1 MQIAGKRKPTK
12 KPPQTKNPPGAQ
24 PEAVAIPPTH
34 IQIKTFT
41 KESMSD
47 MWFPIK
53 LLGISVFFSGLFY
66 AIFVKSDI
74 VRQHINDL
82 IGQIKNIK
90 SAEIP
95 PSETP
100 TITPP
105 PPQPATMMP
114 TGTEPNPNID
124 NINQKLD
131 VVKDFVESSKA
142 PNLPGDEPNATTTA
156 SNKGQKYCYI
166 GEDRGVRA
174 CASVESSDECMSGDI
189 FISERQC
196 VNPNLRYPVE

>member
-24 PEAVAIPPTH
+24 PGEAAIPPT
-34 IQIKTFT
+34 QTRIKTFT
-41 KESMSD
+41 NESMSD
-47 MWFPIK
+47 MWFPVKI
-53 LLGISVFFSGLFY
+53 LGVSVFFSGLFY
-66 AIFVKSDI
+66 AIFVKSD
-74 VRQHINDL
+74 VLRQHINDL
-82 IGQIKNIK
+82 IGKIKNIQ

-100 TITPP
+100 TITTP
-105 PPQPATMMP
+105 PPQSATMTP
-114 TGTEPNPNID
+114 TEKDPNID

-142 PNLPGDEPNATTTA
+142 PNLPVDEPNATTTA

-166 GEDRGVRA
+166 GEDRGVRT

-189 FISERQC
+189 FVSEKQC